1 MSLLCIVDEDVTK
14 GAGAG
19 AKFILVKSPAGF
31 ILVSKCFPAYRH
43 AGSPTLPVCMP
54 VPPFRSRGNSQSSLI
69 LDQLPFRHIQMG
81 VRACGARCRSRAQ
94 AAVHGGRPDQI

>member
-1 MSLLCIVDEDVTK
+1 MSQRCIVDEDVAA

-31 ILVSKCFPAYRH
+31 ILVSKCFPAYRY

-54 VPPFRSRGNSQSSLI
+54 LPSFR
-69 LDQLPFRHIQMG
+69 
-81 VRACGARCRSRAQ
+81 
-94 AAVHGGRPDQI
+94 